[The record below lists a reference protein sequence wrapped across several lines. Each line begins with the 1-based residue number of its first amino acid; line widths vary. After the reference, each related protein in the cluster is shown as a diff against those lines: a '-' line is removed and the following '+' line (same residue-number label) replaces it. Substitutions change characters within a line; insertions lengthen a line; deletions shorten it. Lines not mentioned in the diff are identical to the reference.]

1 MAENQR
7 NRTKSFWYIIICLNV
22 IVPIVVMEIGVRY
35 IYIYWKPL
43 YTPESLREQYLQYE
57 GSIFSQHV
65 IAQREAVIP
74 GWGVKYEINE
84 MGYRGASFS
93 AMKPVGKTRI
103 VFLGG
108 SSVFDS
114 QAARG
119 QDWPHLVEKR
129 LHASGFPD
137 IECINAGTPGH
148 TTFDAV
154 GRLYSE
160 IHTFD
165 PDYVVLS
172 CEWNDIKY
180 FTSNLTLLRD
190 YKPLGVDYRFNYFNE
205 FDKVLCEVSQLYVK
219 LRNRYILAGINV
231 GYEGQI
237 VEGEV
242 YSEFNP
248 EKLEQ
253 YRLNLQLFVDCA
265 RNIGAI
271 PILMTEVRLPNR
283 RNTEQ
288 EKQKI
293 KLSWTYLT
301 HEGICLAFDA
311 CDMTIKDVASEKDVT
326 LIDASSNLSGQSE
339 LMVDHVHLLS
349 QGSNLLAGLV
359 ADRIMEILPP
369 QD

>member
-1 MAENQR
+1 
-7 NRTKSFWYIIICLNV
+7 
-22 IVPIVVMEIGVRY
+22 MEIGIRY
-35 IYIYWKPL
+35 VYVYWKPL
-43 YTPESLREQYLQYE
+43 YTPESLREQYLQYD
-57 GSIFSQHV
+57 GSIFSQSV
-65 IAQREAVIP
+65 MAQRKSLTP
-74 GWGVKYEINE
+74 GWGVTYEINE
-84 MGYRGASFS
+84 MGYRGPSFS
-93 AMKPVGKTRI
+93 AVKQAGMTRI

-114 QAARG
+114 QADRG
-119 QDWPHLVEKR
+119 QDWPHLVEKKLR
-129 LHASGFPD
+129 ASGFPD

-190 YKPLGVDYRFNYFNE
+190 YKPLRTDYRFNYFNE
-205 FDKVLCEVSQLYVK
+205 FDQVMCEVSQLYVK

-237 VEGEV
+237 IEGEL
-242 YSEFNP
+242 SSDFNL

-265 RNIGAI
+265 RNIGAV

-283 RNTEQ
+283 QNTEQ

-293 KLSWTYLT
+293 NLSWTYLT

-311 CDMTIKDVASEKDVT
+311 CDMTIKDVASEKEVA
-326 LIDASSNLSGQSE
+326 LIDASSSLSGRSE
-339 LMVDHVHLLS
+339 LMVDHVHLLN
-349 QGSNLLAGLV
+349 QGSKLLADIV
-359 ADRIMEILPP
+359 AERFMEILPQTGLISLP
-369 QD
+369 TDKSR